1 MGKRGP
7 APTPSATLKLRGTL
21 RADRVYNEPEPPP
34 GIPDPPD
41 WLTPEAREAWNQLAP
56 DLRASGLLTRLDSNA
71 LGRYCT
77 LWVRWRVAEDFIATN
92 GSVFTQR
99 DGNGK
104 SRGIKAFPQVAE
116 ASALAGA
123 LTRMEAEFGMTPS
136 GRSRIHVDTSARQR
150 VPEELARFVR
160 TG

>member
-7 APTPSATLKLRGTL
+7 APTPAATLRLRGTL
-21 RADRVYNEPEPPP
+21 RESRVYDEPEPPP
-34 GIPDPPD
+34 GTPEAPD
-41 WLTPEAREAWNQLAP
+41 WLTPEARAAWDQLAP
-56 DLRASGLLTRLDSNA
+56 TLQASGLLTMLDRNA

-104 SRGIKAFPQVAE
+104 SRGVKPFPQVAE
-116 ASALAGA
+116 ASQLAQA

-136 GRSRIHVDTSARQR
+136 GRSRIHVDTSNRQK